1 MSGRIDWI
9 SKLLASAVFVFKH
22 LAAHDSNINH
32 VHPDHPYAHFFP
44 YHRFPH
50 EYHGRRQHRSGIGL
64 EESSIHPP
72 GRVALTRRWKKA
84 YIGHTLWQIDHKPY
98 ARLLYRHFP
107 RCSYPAVTRWMSS
120 ILPDVSERAKKIS
133 TETRSEF
140 PLFCL
145 DLPVF
150 PWQRPL
156 GEFRITI
163 IMSPFPLVVPVIFGF
178 DYPGRFHPRDLRCPS
193 AVKSFCNFL
202 EAQVLPIWSRSIYK
216 SLGSQDRPIENVKC
230 LNYDSNKQSSFSFS
244 F

>member
-1 MSGRIDWI
+1 MHAYYTAIFPVARI
-9 SKLLASAVFVFKH
+9 
-22 LAAHDSNINH
+22 
-32 VHPDHPYAHFFP
+32 
-44 YHRFPH
+44 
-50 EYHGRRQHRSGIGL
+50 
-64 EESSIHPP
+64 
-72 GRVALTRRWKKA
+72 RRWRDEWVRSFQMCRK
-84 YIGHTLWQIDHKPY
+84 W
-98 ARLLYRHFP
+98 
-107 RCSYPAVTRWMSS
+107 
-120 ILPDVSERAKKIS
+120 AKKIS

>member
-84 YIGHTLWQIDHKPY
+84 YIGHTLWQIDHEPY

-120 ILPDVSERAKKIS
+120 ILPDVSEM
-133 TETRSEF
+133 SEENF
-140 PLFCL
+140 HR
-145 DLPVF
+145 DA
-150 PWQRPL
+150 
-156 GEFRITI
+156 FRI
-163 IMSPFPLVVPVIFGF
+163 SPFL
-178 DYPGRFHPRDLRCPS
+178 PRSSCFSLATPFRRISHHNNNVAFSSRCPS
-193 AVKSFCNFL
+193 YLWLRLTRTIPSARFTVPVGR
-202 EAQVLPIWSRSIYK
+202 EIVL
-216 SLGSQDRPIENVKC
+216 
-230 LNYDSNKQSSFSFS
+230 
-244 F
+244 